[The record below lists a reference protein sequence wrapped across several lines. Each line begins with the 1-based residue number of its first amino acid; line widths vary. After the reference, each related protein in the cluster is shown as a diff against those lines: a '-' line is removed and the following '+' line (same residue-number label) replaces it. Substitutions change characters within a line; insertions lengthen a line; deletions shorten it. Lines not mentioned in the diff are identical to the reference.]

1 MEKLSNDNKTRV
13 NKCFLCTVHD
23 RTPRLYRK
31 CVYLILEKVETN
43 LNYDYLTKIGNSSGL
58 PELICFVISAVPRR
72 IFIPLN
78 RYGRQKNEPKCLK
91 TSPIF
96 LTLIGLITVHS
107 SYLIILCYLIT
118 LFSCLA
124 SKSS

>member
-96 LTLIGLITVHS
+96 FNFNRFNNRPFFLPNYFML
-107 SYLIILCYLIT
+107 SYN
-118 LFSCLA
+118 SV
-124 SKSS
+124 